1 MNKQTSQKK
10 TAGIVIAVAAVCIVA
25 AVACWFLFGPKG
37 QAGDKDLTIHVTH
50 SDGSVK
56 TFELSTD
63 AEFLYD
69 AQAEEGI
76 LQGEQ
81 GEYGLFVT
89 TVDGETADSDAGEY
103 WMYDINGEMAQYG
116 VDTQPVADGD
126 DIEFYIEAYAG

>member
-1 MNKQTSQKK
+1 MKKQTSQKK

-25 AVACWFLFGPKG
+25 AVACWFLFRPKG
-37 QAGDKDLTIHVTH
+37 QAGDKDLTIRVTH

-89 TVDGETADSDAGEY
+89 TVDGETADSDAGAY
-103 WMYDINGEMAQYG
+103 WMYDVNGEMAQYG
-116 VDTQPVADGD
+116 VDTQPVTDGD
-126 DIEFYIEAYAG
+126 DIDFYIEVYAG

>member
-1 MNKQTSQKK
+1 MKKQTSQKK
-10 TAGIVIAVAAVCIVA
+10 TAVIVIAVAAVCLIA
-25 AVACWFLFGPKG
+25 AVACWLLFGPRG
-37 QAGDKDLTIHVTH
+37 QAGDKDLTIHVSH
-50 SDGSVK
+50 SDGSDK

-103 WMYDINGEMAQYG
+103 WMYDVNGEMAQYG

-126 DIEFYIEAYAG
+126 VIDFYIEVYEG